1 MDAAGGE
8 EETWKME
15 AIPTL
20 WNMADLGAKR
30 LSRRRREFLMYLIGI
45 MEMQVEGSEQVFC
58 HVGEEAFHEEIRK
71 QNLAKKMK
79 EVKNEMICSLVNEES
94 ETKVRISKSMVKMVA
109 LLLLQLEYMNYQKTR
124 RRRTLRVKSTM
135 ARTTVA
141 MDGFSTS

>member
-1 MDAAGGE
+1 M
-8 EETWKME
+8 
-15 AIPTL
+15 
-20 WNMADLGAKR
+20 
-30 LSRRRREFLMYLIGI
+30 
-45 MEMQVEGSEQVFC
+45 
-58 HVGEEAFHEEIRK
+58 GEEAFHEEIRK

-124 RRRTLRVKSTM
+124 RRRTLRLKSTM